1 MHNMHA
7 GLSQVL
13 AVELM
18 APRWDCAA
26 YRRVLPAVRSPRRRQ
41 RQREARVWWR
51 MVRRP
56 LSA

>member
-18 APRWDCAA
+18 APRWDCATHG
-26 YRRVLPAVRSPRRRQ
+26 RVLPAVRPLRRRQ

-51 MVRRP
+51 RVRRP